1 MVENSVT
8 LKQCSILGKW
18 VGDTFGTHRCR
29 VFAEGLN
36 RDDKVFLE
44 LRVAPSAAGVSMF
57 FGQVGTA
64 DIQIGSQSQII
75 LHEVFE
81 NQITTLQITLTLR
94 AISEDVLEGDW
105 QGTDGAKGIVQL
117 TRYKSATHQPAQPEP
132 VEIIAKE
139 YRFGN
144 LRIYKNDIEEIIKI
158 MEQLSAPDGNVFV
171 TEEVDGVKKT
181 TFAKTYLAKEKKA
194 GELQSLTIA
203 ALRMINGFNNSLVL
217 NLRKEGDNTL
227 SVQSPDLLWFYSTP
241 MAVKELLEK
250 RSSKIIELYKKHGL
264 NINFLV
270 FLTLLVWMPSLEI
283 ADRVIFAACF
293 LIFAL
298 LHAFIH
304 KKSSLSLINQKKEQ
318 PSTFKEKYPALSYVS
333 LTIMSAVIAG
343 GAKLILEKWETILN
357 LFQSVQVP

>member
-1 MVENSVT
+1 MAENSVI
-8 LKQCSILGKW
+8 LKKCSILGKW
-18 VGDTFGTHRCR
+18 VGETFGTHHCR

-44 LRVAPSAAGVSMF
+44 LRLAPSAVGVSIF
-57 FGQVGTA
+57 SGQVGTA
-64 DIQIGSQSQII
+64 DIPIGSQSQII
-75 LHEVFE
+75 LHEVYE
-81 NQITTLQITLTLR
+81 NQITTFQITLTLQ

-105 QGTDGAKGIVQL
+105 QVTDGAKGIVRL
-117 TRYKSATHQPAQPEP
+117 SRHKTATHQQTQPEP

-139 YRFGN
+139 YQFGN

-158 MEQLSAPDGNVFV
+158 MEQLSTTDGHVFV

-181 TFAKTYLAKEKKA
+181 TFAKTYLAKEKKV

-203 ALRMINGFNNSLVL
+203 ASLMTNGFNNSLVL
-217 NLRKEGDNTL
+217 NLEKEGNSTL
-227 SVQSPDLLWFYSTP
+227 SVQSPNLLWFYSTP

-283 ADRVIFAACF
+283 ADRVRFATYF
-293 LIFAL
+293 LIFTSM
-298 LHAFIH
+298 HAFIH

-318 PSTFKEKYPALSYVS
+318 PSTFKEKYPAFSYVS
-333 LTIMSAVIAG
+333 LTIMSAVITG
-343 GAKLILEKWETILN
+343 IIKFVLEKWEMILN
-357 LFQSVQVP
+357 LFQSVQIP